1 MIRVVRMI
9 QRERQEKHAL
19 TARELAGY
27 RQWLAELDQEAREEG
42 GDPARRDPELR
53 RYFDPYTPCGRQV
66 YESYTDGE
74 LLDILIRTMERPGH
88 SPRYGEVYCFY
99 LDYIRLRFQGLNNA
113 KELARGRLKRREL
126 RKRWPPDWHERVT
139 AEPVV
144 EQLRRRGR
152 SGPELELPRRICESC
167 RKTGL
172 PPELTAEERQA
183 LERLGCGDAASVLRC
198 MGIPVVNKTL
208 MRHLR
213 RYWQEAR
220 EKQTDDGEVTV

>member
-9 QRERQEKHAL
+9 QREKQEKNAL
-19 TARELAGY
+19 TAKELAGY

-42 GDPARRDPELR
+42 GDPARRDPELA
-53 RYFDPYTPCGRQV
+53 RYFDPRTPCGQQV

-88 SPRYGEVYCFY
+88 SPRYEEVYCFY

-113 KELARGRLKRREL
+113 KELARGRLKRQEL

-152 SGPELELPRRICESC
+152 SGPELELPGASARSAGEPACRRSS
-167 RKTGL
+167 RRRSGR
-172 PPELTAEERQA
+172 PWS
-183 LERLGCGDAASVLRC
+183 GWDAA
-198 MGIPVVNKTL
+198 T
-208 MRHLR
+208 R
-213 RYWQEAR
+213 RPCCGAWASR
-220 EKQTDDGEVTV
+220 W